1 MLETFDGAFMD
12 VGENPSLHIEQIP
25 VVETADTTRA
35 ELERGV
41 LNLNN
46 GTLEAHFS
54 ETMDNT
60 PASGKVTSSKFS
72 LVDTGGAMGAFNVNN
87 AQVVEVDS
95 TVVTLYMTELQRVKA
110 IERSA
115 TPGGD
120 GSGIPLSLQ
129 LQNGAATDIGLNLAL
144 PTYSTGGNLAIEEI
158 ADTTPPVL
166 ETVTHELGTGVLVC
180 TFSETI
186 DSTPAALE
194 VDTAA
199 VYAPAP
205 S

>member
-1 MLETFDGAFMD
+1 MHTFDETLYNQPLHGAFAGAVLLETFDGAFMD
-12 VGENPSLHIEQIP
+12 VGKNPSLHIEQIP

-35 ELERGV
+35 ALERGV

-72 LVDTGGAMGAFNVNN
+72 LVDTGGVMGAFNLNN

-120 GSGIPLSLQ
+120 GSDRPLSLQ
-129 LQNGAATDIGLNLAL
+129 LQNGAATDMGLNLAF
-144 PTYSTGGNLAIEEI
+144 PTYSTGGNLAVVSC
-158 ADTTPPVL
+158 TPR
-166 ETVTHELGTGVLVC
+166 GTYGSL
-180 TFSETI
+180 
-186 DSTPAALE
+186 L
-194 VDTAA
+194 
-199 VYAPAP
+199 
-205 S
+205 